1 MNEVISRKGKSF
13 DHDYLPWTAPPQS
26 AVYTHPDEVLSDSSL
41 TFDQKR
47 EVLASW
53 ASDAR
58 AVVDAPTLR
67 QLDSGAVVHID
78 AVLWALS
85 RLSCGRAAN
94 V

>member
-1 MNEVISRKGKSF
+1 MNEVNRKGESSEN
-13 DHDYLPWTAPPQS
+13 DYLFWTAAPQS
-26 AVYTHPDEVLSDSSL
+26 AVYTHPDEVLSDSHL

-47 EVLASW
+47 EMLASW

-67 QLDSGAVVHID
+67 QLDSGAVVHVD

-85 RLSCGRAAN
+85 RLSCGKAAN
-94 V
+94 A